1 MKSSDVF
8 AQVQLAQAFATEEL
22 KRKLAPVG
30 KFVADEMIS
39 KRVFTIT
46 FAGDKFQGIYSQR
59 DIVDYLRTLGY
70 EIRTE
75 YHRNESYIIVTAKP

>member
-8 AQVQLAQAFATEEL
+8 AQVQLAQAFAIEEL

-46 FAGDKFQGIYSQR
+46 FAGDKFPGIYTREGCTRSS
-59 DIVDYLRTLGY
+59 
-70 EIRTE
+70 IRNLSVLE
-75 YHRNESYIIVTAKP
+75 HP

>member
-46 FAGDKFQGIYSQR
+46 FAGDKFPGICTR
-59 DIVDYLRTLGY
+59 DIVDYLRALGY

-75 YHRNESYIIVTAKP
+75 SHRNESYIIVTAKP

>member
-1 MKSSDVF
+1 MKSSDVY
-8 AQVQLAQAFATEEL
+8 AQVLLAQQFATEEI
-22 KRKLAPVG
+22 KRKLDPIG

-46 FAGDKFQGIYSQR
+46 FAGDKFPGIYTR

-70 EIRTE
+70 EVRTE
-75 YHRNESYIIVTAKP
+75 SHRNESYITVRAKP

>member
-8 AQVQLAQAFATEEL
+8 AQVQLAQAFETEEL

-46 FAGDKFQGIYSQR
+46 FAGDKFPGIYTR

-70 EIRTE
+70 GIRTE
-75 YHRNESYIIVTAKP
+75 SHRNESYIIVTAKP

>member
-1 MKSSDVF
+1 MKSSDVY
-8 AQVQLAQAFATEEL
+8 AQVQLARDFATEEL

-46 FAGDKFQGIYSQR
+46 FAGDKFPGIMPR
-59 DIVDYLRTLGY
+59 DIMDYLKTLGY
-70 EIRTE
+70 ETRSDS
-75 YHRNESYIIVTAKP
+75 HRNECYITVIAKP

>member
-8 AQVQLAQAFATEEL
+8 AQVQLAQSFATEEL

-46 FAGDKFQGIYSQR
+46 FAGDKFPGIYTR

-75 YHRNESYIIVTAKP
+75 SHRNESYITVTAKP